1 MKHLR
6 KFFEGYENRDNTGNY
21 DSIMSASKFG
31 YEICKKVLRL
41 DREDIVNIITD
52 ILDTYPDMNFECV
65 MGRSDKK
72 DGDHAMLQIFFYK
85 TNWSSRGGYFS
96 KSDFPGIDDLA
107 EDVIGR
113 FEDLGLHSKFQF
125 NGGSGQRFFIFM
137 VSKYPL
143 ENSNI

>member
-6 KFFEGYENRDNTGNY
+6 KFFEGYENRDHTGV
-21 DSIMSASKFG
+21 DGAIMSTSKMA
-31 YEICKKVLRL
+31 YDLSKKILRL
-41 DREDIVNIITD
+41 DREDIVNTITD
-52 ILDTYPDMNFECV
+52 ILDTYPDMNFECS
-65 MGRSDKK
+65 MGRSNEK

-85 TNWSSRGGYFS
+85 TNWSTRGGYFS
-96 KSDFPGIDDLA
+96 KSEFPIIDDLA

-113 FEDLGLHSKFQF
+113 FEDLGLYSKFQF
-125 NGGSGQRFFIFM
+125 SPGSGQRFFMFM